1 MCDFVDAIKRPLFI
15 PPRFVAYLEKHK
27 IYELF
32 QELAKQLIIDQPED
46 HILYMKQCLEHAV
59 RKRDIP
65 RIILL
70 APPIFDK
77 MALAQIFQKEL
88 GLQPITV
95 KDLREKMINKN
106 VCLCDESEDL
116 AMNMKKLLKSGTL
129 HSSGWILVDVPRTK
143 KEARAFQRLGIIPTH
158 VFQIIMSNDLGEISE
173 KNSNCQ
179 FDNNNIHS
187 ININNEEMR
196 TYKQNLRGLRDAY
209 ANFLIEI
216 EIGIR
221 SIEELGNDCIAL
233 TKIKKHSG
241 APSLF
246 RIALIGSRG
255 SGCYT
260 LAKYLA
266 KRFNLIHVDFN
277 YIMKQ
282 ARLQET
288 PMGEVLRLFEH
299 NCNQKLKARI
309 QVIDVNNYIKK
320 PECLNKGWVLT
331 NYPVTVED
339 FKLLDMIDTPP
350 NKYKTFRI
358 IFVQVSEEIRKERL
372 LNRRYNIITGSKHNL
387 ITCDDYKKKCDC
399 ELGVHPNDY
408 VNVVTEQIREY
419 DNNVEE
425 MLEYAGESVFIIDG
439 NADERSVRESVE
451 GCLMQSK
458 MYSKLREPQPFSKID
473 LRDVEFDPDDEPDI
487 SIFDT
492 IMPPEF
498 KYSFI

>member
-1 MCDFVDAIKRPLFI
+1 MSDFVDAIKRPLSI

-32 QELAKQLIIDQPED
+32 QELAKQLIIDQPDD
-46 HILYMKQCLEHAV
+46 HILYMKQCLKHAV
-59 RKRDIP
+59 LKRDIP

-77 MALAQIFQKEL
+77 MALVEIFQKEL
-88 GLQPITV
+88 GLKPITV
-95 KDLREKMINKN
+95 EDLREKIINKN
-106 VCLCDESEDL
+106 VCLCNESEDL
-116 AMNMKKLLKSGTL
+116 AMNMRKLLKSGTL
-129 HSSGWILVDVPRTK
+129 HSSGWILIDVPRTK

-158 VFQIIMSNDLGEISE
+158 VFQIIMSNDLVKKEITE
-173 KNSNCQ
+173 TISNIRL
-179 FDNNNIHS
+179 DNNNINS
-187 ININNEEMR
+187 NNNDKDMQ
-196 TYKQNLRGLRDAY
+196 TYKQNLRGLREAY
-209 ANFLIEI
+209 ANCLIEI

-221 SIEELGNDCIAL
+221 SIEELGQDCIAL

-255 SGCYT
+255 SGCCT
-260 LAKYLA
+260 IAKYLA

-282 ARLQET
+282 ARLQDT
-288 PMGEVLRLFEH
+288 PIGEALRLFEH
-299 NCNQKLKARI
+299 DWNLKLKTRI
-309 QVIDVNNYIKK
+309 QVIDVNNFQLYLKLLQI
-320 PECLNKGWVLT
+320 
-331 NYPVTVED
+331 TVED

-350 NKYKTFRI
+350 NKV
-358 IFVQVSEEIRKERL
+358 IFIQVSEEIRKERL

-387 ITCDDYKKKCDC
+387 VSYDDNKKKFDC
-399 ELGVHPNDY
+399 ELGVHPKDY
-408 VNVVTEQIREY
+408 VNVVAEEIRKY
-419 DNNVEE
+419 DNNVGE
-425 MLEYAGESVFIIDG
+425 MLKYAEESAFVIDG

-458 MYSKLREPQPFSKID
+458 MYSKIREPQSSSTID

-487 SIFDT
+487 SIFDK

>member
-1 MCDFVDAIKRPLFI
+1 
-15 PPRFVAYLEKHK
+15 
-27 IYELF
+27 
-32 QELAKQLIIDQPED
+32 
-46 HILYMKQCLEHAV
+46 MKQCLEHAV

-77 MALAQIFQKEL
+77 MALAEIFRKEL

-95 KDLREKMINKN
+95 EDLREKIINKN
-106 VCLCDESEDL
+106 VCLCNESEDL
-116 AMNMKKLLKSGTL
+116 AMNMWKLLKSGTL

-173 KNSNCQ
+173 KNSNYTL
-179 FDNNNIHS
+179 DNNDIRP
-187 ININNEEMR
+187 NINNEEMR
-196 TYKQNLRGLRDAY
+196 TYKRNLRGLRDAY

-221 SIEELGNDCIAL
+221 SIEELGKDCIAL
-233 TKIKKHSG
+233 TKLKKHSG

-255 SGCYT
+255 SGCRT
-260 LAKYLA
+260 LAKYLV
-266 KRFNLIHVDFN
+266 KRFDLIDVDFN

-282 ARLQET
+282 ASLQET
-288 PMGEVLRLFEH
+288 PIGEVLRLFEH
-299 NCNQKLKARI
+299 NWNQKLKKRI
-309 QVIDVNNYIKK
+309 QVVDNYVKK
-320 PECLNKGWVLT
+320 PECLSKGWVLT

-350 NKYKTFRI
+350 NKV

-387 ITCDDYKKKCDC
+387 ISCNDYKKKFDC

-408 VNVVTEQIREY
+408 VNVVAEEICKY
-419 DNNVEE
+419 DYNVGE
-425 MLEYAGESVFIIDG
+425 MLEYAGESVFVIDG

-458 MYSKLREPQPFSKID
+458 MYSKPRVPQPTSKID
-473 LRDVEFDPDDEPDI
+473 LRDVEFDPYDEPDI

-492 IMPPEF
+492 IMPPEY